1 MKVTTTYEW
10 NEVVW
15 ENLKIGDSVEL
26 PEFTV
31 PETTVEGAN
40 ELHFNEQVVND
51 TATVYDIKDNKLYL
65 VFDHAL
71 LQSAMDLNNEII
83 WRNTQLHRYLKEH
96 FKLAMNKAGIFAK
109 KVSLLS
115 KDKLFGDNSLPFFRN
130 GKNRVV
136 FDKDENNS
144 LWYWLKTPYEEATVE
159 YFYSASGIGYS
170 DYSCASYASSFVRPC
185 FVISKE
191 GQ

>member
-40 ELHFNEQVVND
+40 ELHFNEQVIKD

-65 VFDHAL
+65 VFNHAL

-144 LWYWLKTPYEEATVE
+144 LWHWLKTPHKE
-159 YFYSASGIGYS
+159 
-170 DYSCASYASSFVRPC
+170 ASSAHFCYADLSGDSYYDDASDASNFVRPC

>member
-26 PEFTV
+26 TEFTV

-40 ELHFNEQVVND
+40 ELHFDEQAVKD
-51 TATVYDIKDNKLYL
+51 SATVYDIKDNKLYL

-71 LQSAMDLNNEII
+71 FQSAMDLNNKTI

-96 FKLAMNKAGIFAK
+96 FKPAMNKAGIPAE

-115 KDKLFGDNSLPFFRN
+115 KNKLFGNNPLPFFKN
-130 GKNRVV
+130 GRNRVA
-136 FDKDENNS
+136 FDKNEDYTV
-144 LWYWLKTPYEEATVE
+144 WYWLKTPYKE
-159 YFYSASGIGYS
+159 
-170 DYSCASYASSFVRPC
+170 ASSAYFCFAGSIGISDFLDASLAGNFVRPC
-185 FVISKE
+185 FIVTI
-191 GQ
+191 